1 MTALKVAAQ
10 SVYRMWS
17 SRVVL
22 VMGEQAASEQLSVI
36 LSSLTFHISSFVS
49 LSYKSLCSL
58 PEPMS
63 RMHISCSTPHQY
75 NHRTVLSSL
84 SGIKP
89 STKALTKLLTVSRV
103 RVPCTSSSSSLP
115 VGLLGPCHPCKGDT
129 EITNVRRKCGT

>member
-49 LSYKSLCSL
+49 LSYKSLCSF

-63 RMHISCSTPHQY
+63 RMHISYSTPHQY
-75 NHRTVLSSL
+75 NRRTVLS
-84 SGIKP
+84 
-89 STKALTKLLTVSRV
+89 
-103 RVPCTSSSSSLP
+103 
-115 VGLLGPCHPCKGDT
+115 
-129 EITNVRRKCGT
+129 